1 MFTLSGGKGEH
12 ASRPDHGEVNDLAL
26 VPKFRPARR
35 LILLAAALL
44 AAALVA
50 VTTGSAAH
58 AQSPD
63 ADDITL
69 VNGDRQMVERKKDG
83 EFVARPVFSRQVS
96 VLHYSIRHPDTGEW
110 ITGTY
115 RVQGGEKKLSEGWEY
130 TFEYPALSEQPEL
143 HPEQAYLLALA
154 VPRIGGGERHVFHAL
169 VPVHQPSGLW
179 DKVLGALDPD
189 RWARAGAGWMIQGAH
204 GTMCGVVEGVA
215 GAEVSECGG
224 QARGLM
230 GDILTGTP
238 PNLTY
243 ENDTVILAWRTV
255 WAVTSGALVVILGW
269 MGLSFIVQEH
279 LGRHQSGWREMVPR
293 LVLGLT
299 AAASSLWWCALVIDV
314 AHAVSRFIAAELEVT
329 PGDLLRAPL
338 EPLLTAVMAA
348 NTGLAVFIA
357 LLYLVF
363 GFFVLYLLVQ
373 MILRLALIDILLALA
388 PIALGLWILPH
399 TAGWG
404 KHWLRLFMTT
414 VFQQAIQ
421 LIAVALAFA
430 FLDEFAD
437 IGGGEAAQDLV
448 WMLLMAIAFMYLAGR
463 IPSMLGNHGTFDSW
477 LHTLYFGMSMPGGMV
492 RSARALGLLAG
503 GAAGGPAG
511 AAAAAAATTTTAN
524 TAAGAVNTAAQNAT
538 PAAQSG
544 PTPRSQG
551 P

>member
-1 MFTLSGGKGEH
+1 
-12 ASRPDHGEVNDLAL
+12 
-26 VPKFRPARR
+26 
-35 LILLAAALL
+35 
-44 AAALVA
+44 
-50 VTTGSAAH
+50 
-58 AQSPD
+58 
-63 ADDITL
+63 
-69 VNGDRQMVERKKDG
+69 
-83 EFVARPVFSRQVS
+83 
-96 VLHYSIRHPDTGEW
+96 
-110 ITGTY
+110 
-115 RVQGGEKKLSEGWEY
+115 
-130 TFEYPALSEQPEL
+130 
-143 HPEQAYLLALA
+143 
-154 VPRIGGGERHVFHAL
+154 
-169 VPVHQPSGLW
+169 
-179 DKVLGALDPD
+179 
-189 RWARAGAGWMIQGAH
+189 
-204 GTMCGVVEGVA
+204 
-215 GAEVSECGG
+215 
-224 QARGLM
+224 M

-238 PNLTY
+238 PDLTY
-243 ENDTVILAWRTV
+243 GHEFVVQAWMAV

-269 MGLSFIVQEH
+269 MGLCFIVQEH
-279 LGRHQSGWREMVPR
+279 LGHHQSGWREMVPR

-314 AHAVSRFIAAELEVT
+314 AHAVSQFIAAELEVT

-338 EPLLTAVMAA
+338 DPLLTAVQAA

-373 MILRLALIDILLALA
+373 MILRLALIDILLCLA

-404 KHWLRLFMTT
+404 KHWLRLFMTA

-430 FLDEFAD
+430 FLEEFAD

-463 IPSMLGNHGTFDSW
+463 IPSMLGHHGTFDAW
-477 LHTLYFGMSMPGGMV
+477 LHTLYFGMSLPGSMV
-492 RSARALGLLAG
+492 RSGRALGLLTG

-511 AAAAAAATTTTAN
+511 VAAATAATGAASAATS
-524 TAAGAVNTAAQNAT
+524 TAANAVNSAAQNAT
-538 PAAQSG
+538 SPAQSG